1 MDRRRLYEI
10 IRHRKVTVSI
20 IILNVLI
27 FFIYVIL
34 NRFTNTNLIY
44 EWSIN
49 GILIRYFHQYHRLL
63 TSMFMHF
70 DVSHLLLNMLALW
83 ILGSFLEAYLKSYKF
98 FILYMA
104 SGLISSFVIY
114 GSNVIFEQMNALTA
128 GASGAIYGLMSAI
141 LILTFIRND
150 DFDEQAVRQIRLITL
165 INIILTFALPNIS
178 IAGHLGGAL
187 GGTLIILLV
196 PKNKKADIYFK
207 EDMYDDRY

>member
-49 GILIRYFHQYHRLL
+49 GILIRYFNQYHRLL

-83 ILGSFLEAYLKSYKF
+83 VLGSFLEAYLKSYKF
-98 FILYMA
+98 LFCIWLPVSFPALSFMA
-104 SGLISSFVIY
+104 P
-114 GSNVIFEQMNALTA
+114 M
-128 GASGAIYGLMSAI
+128 
-141 LILTFIRND
+141 
-150 DFDEQAVRQIRLITL
+150 
-165 INIILTFALPNIS
+165 
-178 IAGHLGGAL
+178 
-187 GGTLIILLV
+187 
-196 PKNKKADIYFK
+196 
-207 EDMYDDRY
+207 